1 MNRNPVFQIIGL
13 SCLLAAVSLAIWY
26 IPRSTYVALASKGK
40 VLHEE
45 TSEFSKI
52 RIRGDEEKRHML
64 FVSDGGVEQVQ
75 STIDLNN
82 PGDLQVAYT
91 KTMFA
96 SLLLKRPQRRV
107 LLIGLGG
114 GGMVRFVETHLPDM
128 SIEVV
133 EIDPVVVRLADKFFE
148 TRESPRVKIHT
159 EDAFEF
165 MAREHKPFDAIYM
178 DAFLRPS
185 IDGDPE
191 GKTARL
197 KTVAFLEIMR
207 DQLVDDGVVSCNLIS
222 YRKTTPGDIEAL
234 REVFPA
240 VELFKV
246 PGTGNLVVIGSKQA
260 GSRSEEEWAQE
271 GKFVEKEL
279 PVLPFREFVENRKP

>member
-1 MNRNPVFQIIGL
+1 M
-13 SCLLAAVSLAIWY
+13 
-26 IPRSTYVALASKGK
+26 
-40 VLHEE
+40 
-45 TSEFSKI
+45 
-52 RIRGDEEKRHML
+52 
-64 FVSDGGVEQVQ
+64 
-75 STIDLNN
+75 
-82 PGDLQVAYT
+82 
-91 KTMFA
+91 
-96 SLLLKRPQRRV
+96 
-107 LLIGLGG
+107 
-114 GGMVRFVETHLPDM
+114 
-128 SIEVV
+128 
-133 EIDPVVVRLADKFFE
+133 
-148 TRESPRVKIHT
+148 KIHT

-207 DQLVDDGVVSCNLIS
+207 DQLVGDGVVSCNLIS

>member
-1 MNRNPVFQIIGL
+1 MNRKPVFQIIGL

-26 IPRSTYVALASKGK
+26 IPRSAYVPLASKGK

-64 FVSDGGVEQVQ
+64 FVSDGGIEQVQ

-82 PGDLQVAYT
+82 PGELQVAYT
-91 KTMFA
+91 KTLFA
-96 SLLLKRPQRRV
+96 SLLLKRPQHRV

-133 EIDPVVVRLADKFFE
+133 EIDPAVVRLADEFFE

-165 MAREHKPFDAIYM
+165 LAREHKPFDAIYM

-197 KTVAFLEIMR
+197 KTVAFLETIR

-240 VELFKV
+240 VEVFEV
-246 PGTGNLVVIGSKQA
+246 PGTGNLVVIGSKQDLQ
-260 GSRSEEEWAQE
+260 RSE
-271 GKFVEKEL
+271 GKWREVAESLEIEV
-279 PVLPFREFVENRKP
+279 PALPFGQFVDQRRP